1 MHLCSSRAKYI
12 GSSGNREVWTKVA
25 PASKLPRHRAAHC
38 RTSSSTLHSLHSDL
52 ENAFSFKH
60 QKLSSRRC
68 TVWCFFLVLRH
79 SRGAGC
85 CSVVEIRGEGWIYS
99 GTSDSDRS
107 PIRRRVPT
115 LPINAQ
121 TNLSFP
127 NLTFFCL
134 LALDYLYEIS
144 RAIKNQKETNQPFP
158 QLDLFLPPI

>member
-1 MHLCSSRAKYI
+1 MFLSGTIIHRLLR

-38 RTSSSTLHSLHSDL
+38 RTSSSTLHSVHSDL

-68 TVWCFFLVLRH
+68 TVYSVFF
-79 SRGAGC
+79 GAEALPRCYC

-134 LALDYLYEIS
+134 
-144 RAIKNQKETNQPFP
+144 QF
-158 QLDLFLPPI
+158 

>member
-1 MHLCSSRAKYI
+1 MHRLRNCRGTVLHI
-12 GSSGNREVWTKVA
+12 
-25 PASKLPRHRAAHC
+25 AAHQVLLC
-38 RTSSSTLHSLHSDL
+38 TLLTLIWKMHFLS
-52 ENAFSFKH
+52 NIRSFPPEEA
-60 QKLSSRRC
+60 LYG
-68 TVWCFFLVLRH
+68 VFLVLRH
-79 SRGAGC
+79 SRGAG

-134 LALDYLYEIS
+134 ALDYLYEIS
-144 RAIKNQKETNQPFP
+144 RAIKLMHKPTFP
-158 QLDLFLPPI
+158 QLNLFLPRIRLSL